1 MIEGATHWTDIVTAT
16 TAIVAIFLSIFSLY
30 YARASLS
37 LAKAQDIRRAPKL
50 SAEFIRGDYITN
62 PLDGS
67 RRYQLEVSIGN
78 LSDSDNAI
86 TRAELR
92 LTYLLGGSAEM
103 TLRVGQ
109 TENDSDDR
117 LRLPKRIAA
126 HETVAGRLEFS
137 VTGDVIKGNRIE
149 AYRVELTDTHGEIVA
164 FEPLL
169 LSERARVSQ

>member
-1 MIEGATHWTDIVTAT
+1 MIEGAPHWTDIATAT
-16 TAIVAIFLSIFSLY
+16 AAIIAIFLSVFSLY
-30 YARASLS
+30 YARASVA
-37 LAKAQDIRRAPKL
+37 LAKAQDLRRAPKL

-62 PLDGS
+62 PIDGS

-86 TRAELR
+86 TRAELC
-92 LTYLLGGSAEM
+92 LTYLMGGSAEM

-109 TENDSDDR
+109 ADGDDR
-117 LRLPKRIAA
+117 LRLPTRIAA
-126 HETVAGRLEFS
+126 HETVAGRLEFR

-169 LSERARVSQ
+169 LSERARVW